1 MREHCSRLTA
11 RTCVYKSHMSGNIL
25 ECHKLQGQAKAS
37 GAEGR
42 QDQDSTLKGPSWYL
56 L

>member
-1 MREHCSRLTA
+1 MREHCLKLTA

-25 ECHKLQGQAKAS
+25 ECHKLQRQAKAS
-37 GAEGR
+37 GAKGR
-42 QDQDSTLKGPSWYL
+42 QDQDSILDDPPRSL